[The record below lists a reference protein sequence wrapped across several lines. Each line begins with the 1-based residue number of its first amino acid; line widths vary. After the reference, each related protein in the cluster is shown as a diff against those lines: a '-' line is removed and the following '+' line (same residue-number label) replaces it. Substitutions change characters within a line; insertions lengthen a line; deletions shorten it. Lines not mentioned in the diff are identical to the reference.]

1 MTGIIRNSVAQYS
14 KEDIIMIKAS
24 IWKDLSSFTK
34 NTWVQRALTTYSQRG
49 FFIINVIKLFFALL
63 RGDLTP
69 SIIVVFCCESL
80 PSVRNYAGPGQ
91 TAWHL
96 SSGQASELRIY
107 WSRETESETQSTQG
121 GRREAVLVSFG
132 QPHFVPLASNWSRA
146 TQSVTLLSCS
156 YPWWVSLDCKYIG
169 PCVLVM

>member
-1 MTGIIRNSVAQYS
+1 MIIWSDQLWIFFNVEFSKVMTGIIRNSVAQYS

-49 FFIINVIKLFFALL
+49 FFIINDFKLFFALL
-63 RGDLTP
+63 RGELTP

-80 PSVRNYAGPGQ
+80 PSVRNYAGLGQ

-96 SSGQASELRIY
+96 SSGQACELRIY

-121 GRREAVLVSFG
+121 GRRERLSWSVLGS
-132 QPHFVPLASNWSRA
+132 L
-146 TQSVTLLSCS
+146 TLSH
-156 YPWWVSLDCKYIG
+156 
-169 PCVLVM
+169 